1 MLKTWRNNFELRGRG
16 GEYYN
21 LTPRHMI
28 KSDLKYERLCLQI
41 YHILKVK
48 ISLVDHPVWAVEGN
62 VHCALEC
69 YKNTQLLQ

>member
-1 MLKTWRNNFELRGRG
+1 
-16 GEYYN
+16 
-21 LTPRHMI
+21 MI
-28 KSDLKYERLCLQI
+28 KSDLKYERFCLQI

-62 VHCALEC
+62 VHCALQC